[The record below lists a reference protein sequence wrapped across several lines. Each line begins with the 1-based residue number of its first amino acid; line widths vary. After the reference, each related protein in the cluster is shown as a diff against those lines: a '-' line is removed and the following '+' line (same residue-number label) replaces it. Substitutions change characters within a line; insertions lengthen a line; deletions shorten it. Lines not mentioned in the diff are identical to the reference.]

1 MHFFILC
8 FLCLIWRLL
17 TFLAVLQVLGSPFE
31 KNFGSEL
38 LFLGGVVVFVFSVGF
53 CLCFCFIFVGSLP
66 KVFGKIL
73 LMSGLVF
80 FGVRSLFLC
89 FFRRRRFSRFFFCL
103 RETDQVVT
111 GHPHTHLFAC
121 SFSLFV
127 SRRACCF
134 ARFGRAS
141 RFSAFFSGCH
151 SGPRAFLGFSWN
163 LLGLSSLAPSEAFF
177 LGREAARVFGAS
189 LVLVFFSP
197 LLFCGHTF
205 SRRPSR

>member
-1 MHFFILC
+1 M
-8 FLCLIWRLL
+8 FLLYFWRVAPESVWKNSIDVRSGV
-17 TFLAVLQVLGSPFE
+17 FWGSF
-31 KNFGSEL
+31 
-38 LFLGGVVVFVFSVGF
+38 
-53 CLCFCFIFVGSLP
+53 SLP
-66 KVFGKIL
+66 L
-73 LMSGLVF
+73 F
-80 FGVRSLFLC
+80 FSSTS
-89 FFRRRRFSRFFFCL
+89 FFAFFCL
-103 RETDQVVT
+103 RDTDQVVT

-163 LLGLSSLAPSEAFF
+163 LRGLSSLAPSEAFF
-177 LGREAARVFGAS
+177 LGREAARVFCAS

-197 LLFCGHTF
+197 LLFCFAATLFLEGPP
-205 SRRPSR
+205 RDLAEAGRG